1 VTAVHAGVL
10 IAALL
15 PVSALAQ
22 YTYRCTTVDGK
33 KYYGATIPQ
42 QCLGQ
47 PIEQLSPSGTVL
59 RRIDP
64 EGDERARQAKEAE
77 AAKKREEEVV
87 LKEQSRRN
95 RALLATYASEK
106 DINEARV
113 RALAENQKAIKE
125 VEVRIAEI
133 RKRQARYD
141 KEMEFYTEGVAKSD
155 AKKKVGASAPAPKG
169 AKPPPKL
176 LDDIKNAEVDLKAQE
191 NLLTVKQKEVDG
203 INAKYDEDLRRYLEL
218 TGKDASARGK
228 ALGMDKGVTVQSKPA
243 ASSLEQQRNQMD
255 AQRRATQERNEL
267 ERIERE
273 HEMARRRSTR

>member
-1 VTAVHAGVL
+1 MTAVHAGVL

-77 AAKKREEEVV
+77 AAKRREEEVV

>member
-1 VTAVHAGVL
+1 MTAVHAGVL

-22 YTYRCTTVDGK
+22 YTYRCTTVEGK

-77 AAKKREEEVV
+77 AAKRREEEVV

>member
-1 VTAVHAGVL
+1 VL

-47 PIEQLSPSGTVL
+47 PIEQLSPSGTVM

-155 AKKKVGASAPAPKG
+155 AKKKAGASAPAPKG

>member
-1 VTAVHAGVL
+1 MTAVHAGVL

-77 AAKKREEEVV
+77 AAKRREEEVV

-155 AKKKVGASAPAPKG
+155 AKRKAGASAPAPKG